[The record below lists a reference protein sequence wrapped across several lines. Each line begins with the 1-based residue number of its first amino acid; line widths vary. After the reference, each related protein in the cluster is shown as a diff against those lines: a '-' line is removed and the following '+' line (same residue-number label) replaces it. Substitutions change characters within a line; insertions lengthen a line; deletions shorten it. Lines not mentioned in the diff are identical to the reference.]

1 MMDDGV
7 CKCML
12 STDVHALEPLVVQE
26 GMNRFASLLLLACGA
41 MGKRGFANAPGSA
54 NARRSATVN
63 RHPAAASGT
72 QVANSASMPGS
83 ASSMYF

>member
-1 MMDDGV
+1 M
-7 CKCML
+7 
-12 STDVHALEPLVVQE
+12 VQE

-41 MGKRGFANAPGSA
+41 MGERGFANAPGSA
-54 NARRSATVN
+54 SASAEATHRSATVM
-63 RHPAAASGT
+63 RRPAAASVT